1 MSKIVR
7 EMTQVQPKY
16 KGMKLIKMVWMK
28 LSDIDRTDKSNTGRK
43 NPTEIERV
51 LKIQSCIVKGNYLP
65 YNYEPPMV
73 ELINGKYVLLTGN
86 HRFQAHFGAGEK
98 EMWVAVVEFA
108 TKRARDAA
116 KNLENAMDTDID
128 FGKKERTPEDIVNS
142 AAQILTDL
150 HEGGYDINEKLIV
163 EVLKNDLKVTE
174 KKERDPM
181 VAELLKNWNV
191 VNIVHNWTTDEVK
204 AHAKEEVENFKT
216 VVTQMY
222 RKIGDGTKA
231 DWRGFEAVMKKKEEY
246 GVDFPVN
253 LYTFYTELDEKE
265 IEEAR
270 LMRDPIFKGYEA
282 MIVNWAKMIKS
293 KNYTA
298 PNIVEVPQIPKD
310 FS

>member
-1 MSKIVR
+1 MN
-7 EMTQVQPKY
+7 QVQPKY
-16 KGMKLIKMVWMK
+16 KGMKLIKMMWIK
-28 LSDIDRTDKSNTGRK
+28 LSDIDRTNKSNTGRK
-43 NPTEIERV
+43 NPTDIERV
-51 LKIQSCIVKGNYLP
+51 LKIQSCIANGNYLP

-73 ELINGKYVLLTGN
+73 ELIDGKYVLLTGN
-86 HRFQAHFGAGEK
+86 HRFQAHFGAREQ

-116 KNLENAMDTDID
+116 KNIENAVDTDKD
-128 FGKKERTPEDIVNS
+128 FGKKERTEEDIVNT

-150 HEGGYDINEKLIV
+150 NDNGHEITEKLIV
-163 EVLKNDLKVTE
+163 EVLKNDLNVTE

-181 VAELLKNWNV
+181 VMELLQNWNV
-191 VNIVHNWTTDEVK
+191 VNIVQNWTTEEVK
-204 AHAKEEVENFKT
+204 VHAKEEVENFKT

-222 RKIGDGTKA
+222 RTIDDGTKA
-231 DWRGFEAVMKKKEEY
+231 DWRGFEKVMKKKEEY
-246 GVDFPVN
+246 GEDFPVN
-253 LYTFYTELDEKE
+253 LYTFYTVLDENE

-282 MIVNWAKMIKS
+282 MIVNWANMINS

-298 PNIVEVPQIPKD
+298 PNFVEVPQIPSD